1 MKKKFYRQERQAM
14 ESWREM
20 YERCLEEEA
29 VKLNHL
35 KGKVKSLYKK
45 EEDQHRQTKLAYV
58 DVAPKA
64 PKTIRNIQAKNGTA
78 LPNGTPL
85 VAGGPRPRNLIQDP
99 TANASRAYVAPKY
112 ELHQFFLIIHS
123 M

>member
-1 MKKKFYRQERQAM
+1 MRKEFYNKQRQAM

-20 YERCLEEEA
+20 YERCVQERA
-29 VKLNHL
+29 VKLDAL
-35 KGKVKSLYKK
+35 KGKVKSLYKS
-45 EEDQHRQTKLAYV
+45 EEDQHRKTKLAYV
-58 DVAPKA
+58 DIVPKA
-64 PKTIRNIQAKNGTA
+64 PKSVRNVQARNGTA

-112 ELHQFFLIIHS
+112 ANKDKQTNNN
-123 M
+123 